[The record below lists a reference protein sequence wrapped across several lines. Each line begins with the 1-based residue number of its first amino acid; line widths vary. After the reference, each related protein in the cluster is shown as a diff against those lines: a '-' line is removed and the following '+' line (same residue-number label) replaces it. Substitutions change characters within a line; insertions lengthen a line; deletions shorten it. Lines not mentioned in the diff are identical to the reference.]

1 MNRVN
6 AAMKWVTITAQ
17 LLLTSCS
24 VFSPDNIDSARDAVK
39 TFDDLAE
46 VGCQIFYGDTYGI
59 SLEDAAR
66 IYCTDKH
73 VKEFRDRFFSGAQ
86 AAGAAIGAA
95 PPDEQ

>member
-1 MNRVN
+1 
-6 AAMKWVTITAQ
+6 MKWTTVIVA
-17 LLLTSCS
+17 LSLAGCSWLTPEK
-24 VFSPDNIDSARDAVK
+24 VDSARDAVK

-46 VGCQIFYGDTYGI
+46 VGCQVFYGDTYGI

-73 VKEFRDRFFSGAQ
+73 VKEFRDRFLSGAQ

-95 PPDEQ
+95 PPDAQ